1 MCFLKNKLWSVYL
14 HTTYILYF
22 LTYCLWNYAP
32 YSSKQTLQQ
41 RILAWCLWQ
50 FLSLLWIAKYYVYYV
65 IFFFNQFFIEG
76 IKIDINTMPFLTHF
90 CLLPY
95 FSFVKIPLS
104 SPPMTPSQKIG
115 PLSIN
120 PHPRSPLPFNLDV
133 IIPFYYYSM

>member
-65 IFFFNQFFIEG
+65 IFFFYQFFIEG

-95 FSFVKIPLS
+95 FSFVKIPLL
-104 SPPMTPSQKIG
+104 PPLLW
-115 PLSIN
+115 PLRKWLDPIHK
-120 PHPRSPLPFNLDV
+120 PPRPRL
-133 IIPFYYYSM
+133 I